1 MDTRHAIDEARQQT
15 LEAIPRRTAQRFPD
29 KEGIVDGEVRLTFAE
44 LDDRIDRVCAALLAE
59 GLAQGDTLALLAHNC
74 WQYPVLAFATARLGI
89 VLVPI
94 NFMLGAEEIAYILD
108 HSRSDALVAEDGLV
122 PAAAAAIART
132 SGRVRLRATIRLQGT
147 PTPYGWVDVETWMEH
162 ERAPLPDVHL
172 ADDEPLRLMYTSGT
186 ESRPKGVM
194 LSSRSLMWQ
203 YLSCIVD
210 GEMSS
215 SDVEVHPMPLYHC
228 AQLDV
233 FLSPDI
239 YLGATSVIVRSA
251 EPRQLLR
258 TIERERATK
267 LFSPP
272 TTWIDLLRSPAFDD
286 TDLSSLRKGYYGA
299 SAMPVEVL
307 KEMGRRL
314 PDVRFW
320 NFYGQTEMAP
330 LATSSPP
337 EDQLTYPG
345 SAGRPN
351 LHVETRIHDPDDR
364 PVPTGEVG
372 EIVHRSPHL
381 MVGYFDDEERTAE
394 AFRGGWF
401 HTGDLGYVDE
411 GGRLYVVD
419 RKKDMIKTGGENVAS
434 REVEEVL
441 YAHEGV
447 SEVAVFGLPHPRWVE
462 SVTAAVVLR
471 DGAHTTVDDLI
482 AHCREHLAGYKT
494 PKQIFLVGE
503 LPRNPSG
510 KLLKRQLRDRYAD
523 AAATTTSDRPASDTE
538 ERA

>member
-1 MDTRHAIDEARQQT
+1 MDMQTSIDEARKQT
-15 LEAIPRRTAQRFPD
+15 VEAIPRRTAQRFPD
-29 KEGIVDGEVRLTFAE
+29 KTAIIDGDVRLTFAE

-59 GLAQGDTLALLAHNC
+59 GMRQGDTLALLAHNC
-74 WQYPVLAFATARLGI
+74 WQYPVLVFATARLGI
-89 VLVPI
+89 VLVPL
-94 NFMLGAEEIAYILD
+94 NFMLGAEEIAYILE
-108 HSRSDALVAEDGLV
+108 HSRSDALIAEDELV
-122 PAAAAAIART
+122 PVATAARKRT
-132 SGRVRLRATIRLQGT
+132 SGRVRLRATIRLRGT
-147 PTPYGWVDVETWMEH
+147 PPPDGWLDVEAWMGH
-162 ERAPLPDVHL
+162 ERTALPDLRL
-172 ADDEPLRLMYTSGT
+172 ADDQPLRLMYTSGT
-186 ESRPKGVM
+186 ESRPKGVV
-194 LSSRSLMWQ
+194 LSSRSMMWQ

-215 SDVEVHPMPLYHC
+215 SDIEVHPMPLYHC

-233 FLSPDI
+233 FLHPDI

-251 EPRQLLR
+251 DPQELLR

-272 TTWIDLLRSPAFDD
+272 TTWIDLLRAPEFDT

-299 SAMPVEVL
+299 SAMPAEVL

-314 PDVRFW
+314 PEVRFW

-337 EDQLTYPG
+337 EDQLTFPG
-345 SAGRPN
+345 SAGRPS
-351 LHVETRIHDPDDR
+351 LHVETRIHDADDR
-364 PVPTGEVG
+364 PAPTGEVG

-381 MVGYFDDEERTAE
+381 MVGYFDDEARTAE

-401 HTGDLGYVDE
+401 HTGDLGYLDD
-411 GGRLYVVD
+411 GGRLFVVD

-441 YAHEGV
+441 YAHDGV

-471 DGAHTTVDDLI
+471 EGARVTVEELI

-494 PKQIFLVGE
+494 PKRVVFVQD

-510 KLLKRQLRDRYAD
+510 KLLKRELRDLYAE
-523 AAATTTSDRPASDTE
+523 AAASTIPDRPEPDTE